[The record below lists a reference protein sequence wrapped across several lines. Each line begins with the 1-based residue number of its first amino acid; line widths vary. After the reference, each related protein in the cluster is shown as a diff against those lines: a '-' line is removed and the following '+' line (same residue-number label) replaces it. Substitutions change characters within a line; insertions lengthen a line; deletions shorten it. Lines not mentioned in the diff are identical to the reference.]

1 MHINRNYQINVNKL
15 YPKEKNKK
23 LFQLFLKFKLILT
36 MVIIIKI
43 MILEKSNQIKSYYF
57 NRNNNNS
64 KDYK

>member
-1 MHINRNYQINVNKL
+1 MHINRNYHFNVNKL